1 MRSLGVAGMR
11 PLWIRGEPSCERV
24 HLFSGNVGMT
34 QRLET
39 GKSETYLD
47 SWRCLSVRG
56 SWCLAGGGRS
66 MSLPGDGG
74 CDAADGWRADE
85 APQAGGGSGRNGGGV
100 LRELRRPVEDLFGDG
115 DGDGGTDRS
124 RDGRT
129 YHRRIASGSAR
140 WGEQ

>member
-85 APQAGGGSGRNGGGV
+85 AP
-100 LRELRRPVEDLFGDG
+100 
-115 DGDGGTDRS
+115 
-124 RDGRT
+124 
-129 YHRRIASGSAR
+129 
-140 WGEQ
+140 